1 MCFYWQSGC
10 MTAGRE
16 ILQVRINAEKM
27 DETLKELM
35 TGILLFVL
43 MCLLVG
49 IWFVPSVL
57 KYMLGLLI
65 GLILAEGAAV
75 HMYVSL
81 CHNMNMNAGRES
93 AANSYS
99 VKNSMIRYAVI
110 LMVFF
115 VICLTDVAYP
125 LAVFLGLMGL
135 KAGAYLQPYT
145 HRYLFHNGEEDK
157 E

>member
-1 MCFYWQSGC
+1 MSFYWQSGY
-10 MTAGRE
+10 MMAGRE

-57 KYMLGLLI
+57 KYVLGLLI

-81 CHNMNMNAGRES
+81 CRNMNMNAGRES

-110 LMVFF
+110 LMVFL

-145 HRYLFHNGEEDK
+145 HRYLFQKKEEDM

>member
-1 MCFYWQSGC
+1 M
-10 MTAGRE
+10 
-16 ILQVRINAEKM
+16 RINAEKM

-43 MCLLVG
+43 MCLLIGV
-49 IWFVPSVL
+49 WFVPSAW
-57 KYMLGLLI
+57 KYILGLFI
-65 GLILAEGAAV
+65 GMVLAEAAAV

-81 CHNMNMNAGRES
+81 RRNMDMNAGREN
-93 AANSYS
+93 AANTYS

-110 LMVFF
+110 LIVFL
-115 VICLTDVAYP
+115 VVCLTDFAYP
-125 LAVFLGLMGL
+125 LAVFLGIMGL

-145 HRYLFHNGEEDK
+145 RKYLFRKREEDT